1 MKAGNIMKI
10 YHICEFCSQVF
21 ATSEVEGPDGAVE
34 LQGICD
40 DCAGE
45 LGFNEQPS
53 LGSYYYYN

>member
-1 MKAGNIMKI
+1 MKI

-21 ATSEVEGPDGAVE
+21 ATSEVEGPEGAVE

-45 LGFNEQPS
+45 LGFDEQPS